1 MCVRHFLIS
10 GIVGLAAAVVPTAG
24 LFAAEEV
31 VRPVAVVD
39 SKAVYGRIESRFVV
53 PARSRIG
60 GTLVELDVTEG
71 SVVEAGRPIARVVDE
86 KLALQLNAADARIRA
101 VSSQLDNAKVELERT
116 TALLARGAATQQ
128 RVDQLRTQV
137 DVLTNQMNQA
147 EAERAVVLQQA
158 TEGSVVAPA
167 AGRVLT
173 VPMRRG
179 SVVLPGEQVAT
190 IAAGGLFLRLAIPE
204 RHAPLLKV
212 GATVEIGDGD
222 SRLAGPATRGTI
234 EKVYP
239 QIESGRVIADV
250 AVDGL
255 PDRFVGERVLVRVPV
270 ATRQVLA
277 VPDAAVVLRAG
288 IDFIR
293 VATATGERDVA
304 VITGGVVD
312 TPAGPRREILTG
324 LRSGDRV
331 ILP

>member
-1 MCVRHFLIS
+1 MRTRHFLIS
-10 GIVGLAAAVVPTAG
+10 GIFGLAAAVVPATG

-60 GTLVELDVTEG
+60 GTLVDLDVTEG

-173 VPMRRG
+173 VPMRLG
-179 SVVLPGEQVAT
+179 SVMLPGEQVAT

-204 RHAPLLKV
+204 RHAPLLKA
-212 GATVEIGDGD
+212 GATVEIGEGD
-222 SRLAGPATRGTI
+222 SRLAGTATRGTI

-277 VPDAAVVLRAG
+277 VPETAVILRAG

-304 VITGGVVD
+304 VVTGGVVD

>member
-1 MCVRHFLIS
+1 MRARHFLIS
-10 GIVGLAAAVVPTAG
+10 SVLGLAVAALPAAG
-24 LFAAEEV
+24 IFAAEEV

-60 GTLVELDVTEG
+60 GTLVDLDVTEG

-101 VSSQLDNAKVELERT
+101 VSSQLDNARVELDRT

-128 RVDQLRTQV
+128 RVDQLRTQAE
-137 DVLTNQMNQA
+137 VLTNQVNQA
-147 EAERAVVLQQA
+147 EAERAVILQQA

-167 AGRVLT
+167 AGRILT
-173 VPMRRG
+173 VPIRRG

-212 GATVEIGDGD
+212 GAMVEVGERGAAE
-222 SRLAGPATRGTI
+222 LGGATRGTI

-239 QIESGRVIADV
+239 QIEAGRVIADV
-250 AVDGL
+250 AVEGL
-255 PDRFVGERVLVRVPV
+255 PDTFVGERVLVRVPV

-277 VPDAAVVLRAG
+277 VPEAAVMLRAG

-293 VATATGERDVA
+293 VASGGIERDVA
-304 VITGGVVD
+304 VIIGAVVE

-324 LRSGDRV
+324 LRPGDRV
-331 ILP
+331 IVP

>member
-1 MCVRHFLIS
+1 MRAPQPAVAGLL
-10 GIVGLAAAVVPTAG
+10 GLAVLLCLAPEAR
-24 LFAAEEV
+24 AAEEV
-31 VRPVAVVD
+31 VQPVAVVD

-60 GTLVELDVTEG
+60 GVLVDLDVTEG
-71 SVVEAGRPIARVVDE
+71 SVVEAGRPIARVADE
-86 KLALQLNAADARIRA
+86 KLALQMNAADARIRA
-101 VSSQLDNAKVELERT
+101 ASSQLDNARVEADRT
-116 TALLARGAATQQ
+116 AALLARGAATQQ
-128 RVDQLRTQV
+128 RLDQLRTQV
-137 DVLTNQMNQA
+137 DVFTNQMSQA
-147 EAERAVVLQQA
+147 EAERAVILQQA

-173 VPMRRG
+173 VPIRRG
-179 SVVLPGEQVAT
+179 SVVMAGEQVAT

-204 RHAPLLKV
+204 RHAPLLTA
-212 GATVEIGDGD
+212 GAVVEIVDGAE
-222 SRLAGPATRGTI
+222 AGRPGRGTI

-250 AVDGL
+250 AVEGL

-277 VPDAAVVLRAG
+277 VPEAAVTLRAG
-288 IDFIR
+288 IDFVR
-293 VATATGERDVA
+293 VATAAGERDVA
-304 VITGGVVD
+304 VVIGGLVE

-324 LRSGDRV
+324 LRPGDRV

>member
-1 MCVRHFLIS
+1 MRAPHLLIS
-10 GIVGLAAAVVPTAG
+10 SVLALAVAALPAAG
-24 LFAAEEV
+24 VLAAEEV

-60 GTLVELDVTEG
+60 GTLVDLDVTEG

-101 VSSQLDNAKVELERT
+101 ASSQLDNAKVELERT

-173 VPMRRG
+173 VPIRRG

-204 RHAPLLKV
+204 RHAPLLKA

-222 SRLAGPATRGTI
+222 SRLAGQATRGTI

-250 AVDGL
+250 AVEGL

-277 VPDAAVVLRAG
+277 VPDNAVILRAG

-304 VITGGVVD
+304 VVTGGLVD

>member
-1 MCVRHFLIS
+1 MRTRHFLIS
-10 GIVGLAAAVVPTAG
+10 GIFGLAAAVVPATG

-60 GTLVELDVTEG
+60 GTLVDLDVTEG

-204 RHAPLLKV
+204 RHAPLLKA
-212 GATVEIGDGD
+212 GATVEIGEGD
-222 SRLAGPATRGTI
+222 SRLAGTATRGTI

-239 QIESGRVIADV
+239 Q
-250 AVDGL
+250 
-255 PDRFVGERVLVRVPV
+255 DRKS
-270 ATRQVLA
+270 
-277 VPDAAVVLRAG
+277 VV
-288 IDFIR
+288 
-293 VATATGERDVA
+293 
-304 VITGGVVD
+304 
-312 TPAGPRREILTG
+312 
-324 LRSGDRV
+324 
-331 ILP
+331 

>member
-1 MCVRHFLIS
+1 MRAGWMTS
-10 GIVGLAAAVVPTAG
+10 RAALAALALAAG
-24 LFAAEEV
+24 AATGMAAEEV

-60 GTLVELDVTEG
+60 GTLVELSVTEG

-101 VSSQLDNAKVELERT
+101 VTSQLENAKVEFDRT

-137 DVLTNQMNQA
+137 EVLTNQVNQG

-167 AGRVLT
+167 AGRILT
-173 VPMRRG
+173 VPIRRG

-204 RHAPLLKV
+204 RHAPLLTV
-212 GATVEIGDGD
+212 GSEVAIGERGSAEIGSA
-222 SRLAGPATRGTI
+222 SRGRI

-239 QIESGRVIADV
+239 QIESGRVTADV
-250 AVDGL
+250 AVEGL
-255 PDRFVGERVLVRVPV
+255 PDTFVGERVLVRVPV
-270 ATRQVLA
+270 ATRQAIA
-277 VPDAAVVLRAG
+277 VPDAAVTTRSG
-288 IDFIR
+288 IDLVRI
-293 VATATGERDVA
+293 ATPEGARDVA
-304 VITGGVVD
+304 VVIGALVD

-324 LRSGDRV
+324 LRPGDRV

>member
-24 LFAAEEV
+24 LSAAEEV

-239 QIESGRVIADV
+239 QIESGRVVADV

>member
-1 MCVRHFLIS
+1 MRARHFLIS
-10 GIVGLAAAVVPTAG
+10 SVLGLASAVVPAAG
-24 LFAAEEV
+24 VFAAEEV

-60 GTLVELDVTEG
+60 GTLVDLDVTEG

-101 VSSQLDNAKVELERT
+101 VSSQLDNAKVEFDRT

-173 VPMRRG
+173 VPIRRG

-204 RHAPLLKV
+204 RHAPLLKA
-212 GATVEIGDGD
+212 GARVAIGEGD
-222 SRLAGPATRGTI
+222 SRLAGQATQGTI

-250 AVDGL
+250 AVEGL

-270 ATRQVLA
+270 ATREVLA
-277 VPDAAVVLRAG
+277 VPDTAVMLRAG

-304 VITGGVVD
+304 VVTGGLVD